1 MFDDIGSKI
10 KGLAIGV
17 FALGAIGA
25 GILGLVL
32 MSNEVVLFGLLIM
45 AAGIAIAYV
54 GSFRLYGYGQLIENS
69 DAIVQLL
76 KEAKERER
84 LSPSRSAS
92 PPPATP
98 SKASGSSGVTVPAWS
113 PKPKTVPKVDPK
125 AKKVHISGP
134 RQGQIFCPDCGK
146 AQSAFQDVC
155 WNCGAMFIFDDEPA
169 SEELK
174 PGEGE
179 TVVRCGK
186 CGKDYI
192 APAGKSATCPH
203 CGSSVMCYF

>member
-25 GILGLVL
+25 CILGLIL
-32 MSNEVVLFGLLIM
+32 ISGDVVLFGVLVI

-69 DAIVQLL
+69 DTIVQLL
-76 KEAKERER
+76 KEAKEREK
-84 LSPSRSAS
+84 LSPSRSTSPSPVTAS
-92 PPPATP
+92 KP
-98 SKASGSSGVTVPAWS
+98 SVTS
-113 PKPKTVPKVDPK
+113 PGKPMD
-125 AKKVHISGP
+125 G
-134 RQGQIFCPDCGK
+134 
-146 AQSAFQDVC
+146 
-155 WNCGAMFIFDDEPA
+155 
-169 SEELK
+169 LK

-179 TVVRCGK
+179 TIVRCGK

-192 APAGKSATCPH
+192 APAGKSATCPY
-203 CGSSVMCYF
+203 CGSTIMYYF